1 MTLAPVELIG
11 RAKGDA
17 TDGAIPPS
25 SRGGR
30 ALLTMVPH
38 SESGWKNRKV
48 RDHFESQ

>member
-1 MTLAPVELIG
+1 MTLTPVELIG

-30 ALLTMVPH
+30 ARSLRL
-38 SESGWKNRKV
+38 KV
-48 RDHFESQ
+48 IANFPIFPTGF